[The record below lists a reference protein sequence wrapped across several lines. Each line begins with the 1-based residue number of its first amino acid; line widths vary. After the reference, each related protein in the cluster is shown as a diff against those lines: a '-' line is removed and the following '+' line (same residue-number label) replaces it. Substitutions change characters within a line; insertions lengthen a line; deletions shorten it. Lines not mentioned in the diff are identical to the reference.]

1 MAGNHGKLWT
11 TDDDERLMQ
20 HADMTNQHLRQ
31 IMGRSENAI
40 RYRRTHIATK
50 LHLRRPETP
59 LEDCVAL
66 MGGDLQQAQ
75 QLAEEWREKQA
86 SFTSF
91 LDSRKRK
98 ADDSDLAAG
107 YAFAQGLKRQGQSS
121 GQAKGQGWHTKTEAE
136 QIALLCTSIREEEG
150 RLAGLWKDP
159 DLACCLV
166 RHYPGFDAYARAVQ
180 SWH

>member
-20 HADMTNQHLRQ
+20 LADSSNQYLSQ

-40 RYRRTHIATK
+40 RYRRTHIAAK
-50 LHLRRPETP
+50 LHLRRPDTP
-59 LEDCVAL
+59 LEECVAM

-75 QLAEEWREKQA
+75 QLAEEWRAKQA

-98 ADDSDLAAG
+98 SDEFGLAPPPVSS
-107 YAFAQGLKRQGQSS
+107 KRP
-121 GQAKGQGWHTKTEAE
+121 APEHGWQHKTECE
-136 QIALLCTSIREEEG
+136 RIALVCASIQEEEG
-150 RLAGLWKDP
+150 RLTALWKDP

-166 RHYPGFDAYARAVQ
+166 QHYPGFDAYARAVQ
-180 SWH
+180 AWR

>member
-20 HADMTNQHLRQ
+20 HADMTNQHLSQ

-66 MGGDLQQAQ
+66 MGGDLQQAL
-75 QLAEEWREKQA
+75 QLADEWREKQA

-98 ADDSDLAAG
+98 SEDTDLAPG
-107 YAFAQGLKRQGQSS
+107 PAFGLAAKKQAPPS
-121 GQAKGQGWHTKTEAE
+121 GQPKAQGWHNKTEAE
-136 QIALLCTSIREEEG
+136 QIALICTSIREEDG
-150 RLAGLWKDP
+150 RLGGLWRDP

-166 RHYPGFDAYARAVQ
+166 RYFPGFDAYARAVH

>member
-20 HADMTNQHLRQ
+20 HADMSNQYLSQ
-31 IMGRSENAI
+31 VMGRSENAI

-59 LEDCVAL
+59 LEECVAM

-75 QLAEEWREKQA
+75 QLAEEWRAKQA

-98 ADDSDLAAG
+98 GDETEG
-107 YAFAQGLKRQGQSS
+107 PPHAQWSKKHASEH
-121 GQAKGQGWHTKTEAE
+121 GWQQKTEAE
-136 QIALLCTSIREEEG
+136 RIALICASIREEDG

-159 DLACCLV
+159 ELACCLV
-166 RHYPGFDAYARAVQ
+166 QHYPGFDAYARAVQ